1 MLKEDAR
8 WKGRG
13 ETAQEEGEP
22 GRCNPRS
29 PGGRVCRGE
38 GLSMM
43 PSASGRSTQ
52 ARMEKKPLVLA
63 TRRSLMTSEESL
75 SYRSAGHSWIK
86 EWVGVERLEI
96 LTVGYFK
103 KFAHRISNPNNGMKG
118 RQGWEFIFR
127 LGRLE
132 CVLGWGAGA
141 IEQSEFKSIGERG
154 ENWWVRFCEKWEGE
168 GKGDGWAHHVG
179 WQLAV
184 YQGQA
189 PQVQFR
195 P

>member
-1 MLKEDAR
+1 
-8 WKGRG
+8 
-13 ETAQEEGEP
+13 
-22 GRCNPRS
+22 
-29 PGGRVCRGE
+29 
-38 GLSMM
+38 MM
-43 PSASGRSTQ
+43 PGASGRSTWTG
-52 ARMEKKPLVLA
+52 MEKKPLVLA
-63 TRRSLMTSEESL
+63 IRRSLVTSEESL

-96 LTVGYFK
+96 LSVGYFK
-103 KFAHRISNPNNGMKG
+103 KFAHQISNPNNEMKG

-141 IEQSEFKSIGERG
+141 IEELEFKSIGEMG
-154 ENWWVRFCEKWEGE
+154 DNWWAKILWEVG
-168 GKGDGWAHHVG
+168 GRKARGDGWVHHVG
-179 WQLAV
+179 KQLAA

-189 PQVQFR
+189 PQVQFS